1 MPSCTGCSLT
11 KPPLR
16 SKVAVTGVSSTFRR
30 RLEPFL
36 LRIWYE
42 SAQPWQF
49 LLTPLSLL
57 FGVLLRVRR
66 VAYRRG
72 WLARESVAAPVVV
85 VGNIS
90 VGGSGKTP
98 FVIWLVELFSAHG
111 YRPGIVSRGYG
122 GEATY
127 WPQQVRGDA
136 DPQAVGDEPIMLA
149 LRCQC
154 PVVVD
159 PVRARGAQ
167 ALIESAGCDLIIT
180 DDGLQHYGLKR
191 DLEIG
196 LIDGR
201 RRFGNGWLLPAG
213 PLREPVSRLKECDFL
228 VAKGRAQGR
237 EYPMKFVDYTLVP
250 VAGDR
255 SPEEPRLFAGSQVHA
270 VTAIADPESFFASL
284 RRLGM
289 DVIEHAYPDHFQF
302 GGQQISFGDDLP
314 VIMTEKDAVKC
325 RSFAGANDW
334 FLRFSIEV
342 GDKLDQ
348 KLINILEGRKS
359 G

>member
-1 MPSCTGCSLT
+1 FRGLGYKQGWIACHSL
-11 KPPLR
+11 
-16 SKVAVTGVSSTFRR
+16 
-30 RLEPFL
+30 
-36 LRIWYE
+36 
-42 SAQPWQF
+42 
-49 LLTPLSLL
+49 
-57 FGVLLRVRR
+57 
-66 VAYRRG
+66 
-72 WLARESVAAPVVV
+72 SVPVIV

-149 LRCQC
+149 QRCGC
-154 PVVVD
+154 PIVVD
-159 PVRARGAQ
+159 PERARGAQ
-167 ALIESAGCDLIIT
+167 ALVETAGCDLIIA
-180 DDGLQHYGLKR
+180 DDGLQHYAMAR

-213 PLREPVSRLKECDFL
+213 PLREPVSRLDRCDFL
-228 VAKGRAQGR
+228 VVKGRAVGR
-237 EYPMKFVDYTLVP
+237 EYPMKFNHYELVS
-250 VAGDR
+250 VAGDPQVVE
-255 SPEEPRLFAGSQVHA
+255 PEAFAGCEVHA
-270 VTAIADPESFFASL
+270 VTAIGDPESFFSSL

-289 DVIEHAYPDHFQF
+289 EVIEHVYADHHRFTPDEICF
-302 GGQQISFGDDLP
+302 DDELP
-314 VIMTEKDAVKC
+314 VMMTEKDAVKC
-325 RSFAGANDW
+325 RELADENHWA
-334 FLRFSIEV
+334 LRFSVEI

-348 KLINILEGRKS
+348 KLINILEGRKI